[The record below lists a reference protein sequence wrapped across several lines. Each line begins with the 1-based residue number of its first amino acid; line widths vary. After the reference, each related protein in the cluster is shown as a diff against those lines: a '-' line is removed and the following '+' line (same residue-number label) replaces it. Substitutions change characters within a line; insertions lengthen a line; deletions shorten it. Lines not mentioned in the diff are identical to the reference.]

1 MTRQLV
7 SFILSVSLYRLQ
19 IKCIS
24 IYKLGDVGL
33 SSNLICSL
41 SLTNEQLFTEVEV
54 NRPGEYT
61 ELFTDT
67 EVNNYISIYQTSE
80 SVK

>member
-33 SSNLICSL
+33 SSNLIGSL

-54 NRPGEYT
+54 NRPGYT
-61 ELFTDT
+61 GLFTDT
-67 EVNNYISIYQTSE
+67 EVNNYLNIYQTSK